1 MSTRRPLPHQ
11 QQQPPRDRVAQAQ
24 QQAGYSE
31 FQHQAGAS
39 ERSAEPGR
47 IEHGRRREWKTQ
59 H

>member
-24 QQAGYSE
+24 QQAGSSE
-31 FQHQAGAS
+31 FQHQAGAND
-39 ERSAEPGR
+39 RSTEQGR
-47 IEHGRRREWKTQ
+47 TVRTSRHEWKSQ